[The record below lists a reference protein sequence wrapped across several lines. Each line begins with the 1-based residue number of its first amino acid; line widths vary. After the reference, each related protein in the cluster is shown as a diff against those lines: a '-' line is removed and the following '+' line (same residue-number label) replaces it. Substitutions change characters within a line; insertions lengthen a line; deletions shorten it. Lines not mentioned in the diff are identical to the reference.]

1 MNNNVRN
8 DSGSVLVFITLMI
21 VILMVMVGMGLDT
34 GFLVLSRSMGQ
45 RAVDMAALAGAA
57 GLAKG
62 DATAIQSNIQQIM
75 VTGTAN
81 DYVDRTNNVID
92 PTVNGKNVTLLTY
105 NFATQKITGP
115 AANVASANAV
125 RVALETTNPYTTAS
139 SNTGVNTPAFLT
151 PLMNLFG
158 GGASVAGANKVNVS
172 ATAVIYAQ
180 PGLPIALNGCNS
192 AWVGTDTAI
201 AWNQTPSGGSSPNNS
216 GWTTYLDGSV
226 SSPDVKALIRKIAA
240 CQGTGVVNVGTEIC
254 LNNGQQ
260 TPDLILMDTLIGT
273 ESDGLTPK
281 CYLTP
286 VVPSTVNFNGCGDG
300 IPNNQ
305 QGNEILQYAQICPKA
320 ICNTGGSKTL
330 QNQNLCTE
338 KPSFG
343 KYLFATVKSCDVGNP
358 NVPGLSSCYSF
369 RLVREYNSKT
379 KNY

>member
-1 MNNNVRN
+1 MNNSLRN
-8 DSGSVLVFITLMI
+8 NSGSVLVFITLMI

-62 DATAIQSNIQQIM
+62 DATAIQNNIQQLM
-75 VTGTAN
+75 VTGTDN
-81 DYVDRTNNVID
+81 DYLGSSKNVID

-105 NFATQKITGP
+105 DFKTNTVTGATNDIK
-115 AANVASANAV
+115 AANAV
-125 RVALETTNPYTTAS
+125 RVALETANPYTTS
-139 SNTGVNTPAFLT
+139 SSKSAVSTPAFLT
-151 PLMNLFG
+151 PLLNLFG
-158 GGASVAGANKVNVS
+158 GGTGTAGVNNVNVS
-172 ATAVIYAQ
+172 AVSVIQAQ
-180 PGLPIALNGCNS
+180 PGLPIAINGCNP
-192 AWVGTDTAI
+192 AWVGTDTPI
-201 AWNQTPSGGSSPNNS
+201 AWQQIPSGGPSPNNS
-216 GWTTYLDGSV
+216 GWTTYLDTSV
-226 SSPDVKALIRKIAA
+226 SAKDVQALIRKIAA

-254 LNNGQQ
+254 LNNGQEA
-260 TPDLILMDTLIGT
+260 DNLNELDILIGT
-273 ESDGLTPK
+273 NTDGTPM

-343 KYLFATVKSCDVGNP
+343 KYLFATVKSCNVGDP
-358 NVPGLSSCYSF
+358 NAPGLTSCYSL

>member
-1 MNNNVRN
+1 
-8 DSGSVLVFITLMI
+8 MI
-21 VILMVMVGMGLDT
+21 VILMVMVGLGLDT

-62 DATAIQSNIQQIM
+62 DAASIESNIRQLM
-75 VTGTAN
+75 VTGMAN

-139 SNTGVNTPAFLT
+139 SNTEVNTPAFLT

-158 GGASVAGANKVNVS
+158 GGASVAGANKVEVS
-172 ATAVIYAQ
+172 AVSVIQAQ
-180 PGLPIALNGCNS
+180 PGLPIAINGCDP

-240 CQGTGVVNVGTEIC
+240 CQGTGVVNIGTNIC
-254 LNNGQQ
+254 LNNGSQ
-260 TPDLILMDTLIGT
+260 TPDLRELEILIGT
-273 ESDGLTPK
+273 NSNGTPK
-281 CYLTP
+281 CYLAP
-286 VVPSTVNFNGCGDG
+286 VVPSTSNFTAGCDD
-300 IPNNQ
+300 P
-305 QGNEILQYAQICPKA
+305 ILAYAQICPLA
-320 ICNTGGSKTL
+320 ICGPGVNGTI
-330 QNQNLCTE
+330 NQNLCTQ
-338 KPSFG
+338 PSSFG
-343 KYLFATVKSCDVGNP
+343 KYLFATVKSCNVGNP
-358 NVPGLSSCYSF
+358 NAGGLGACYSF
-369 RLVREYNSKT
+369 RLVREYNSST
-379 KNY
+379 KSY